1 MAKVFTLSEAEA
13 LLPVLRSLLETARA
27 ARRQG
32 EEIDAQLQRIVTRVL
47 LLGGVQLDPL
57 KLAALRAERE
67 RAAQRLK
74 DAVAEI
80 EAAGVQLKDLN
91 EGLLDFPCL
100 REGRVVLLC
109 WKLGEERIEHW
120 HGTEEGFAGRK
131 KIDRARFPSGS
142 PPRLN

>member
-1 MAKVFTLSEAEA
+1 MAKMFTLSEAEA

-27 ARRQG
+27 ALRQG

-47 LLGGVQLDPL
+47 LLGG
-57 KLAALRAERE
+57 
-67 RAAQRLK
+67 
-74 DAVAEI
+74 AEI

-120 HGTEEGFAGRK
+120 HGTDEGFAGRK